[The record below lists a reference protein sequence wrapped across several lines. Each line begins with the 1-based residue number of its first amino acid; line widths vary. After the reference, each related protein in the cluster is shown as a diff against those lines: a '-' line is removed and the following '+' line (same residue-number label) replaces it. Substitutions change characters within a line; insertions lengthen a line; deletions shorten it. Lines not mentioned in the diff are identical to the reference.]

1 MDMRQVSVWRGA
13 AFGGYGR
20 RVFGQVGARDL
31 DTERRRMRIL
41 ITDTIGG
48 GVKRWLALLL
58 LLWALPASAIEV
70 AGVKV
75 ADKARVGAGELVL
88 NGAGIRTRV
97 IFKVYVGALYLTEK
111 TSVAAGVLAQKGAK
125 RVALTLLREVSA
137 QQLNEAFESGIQ
149 ANHSAAEIEAI
160 KPRVAELLSLFTDGK
175 EGDVILLDFLP
186 EAGTAVSLNGQMKGR
201 PIPGEDFYRAL
212 LRIWLGD
219 KPVDGDLK
227 NAMLGRSP

>member
-1 MDMRQVSVWRGA
+1 MKRG
-13 AFGGYGR
+13 
-20 RVFGQVGARDL
+20 
-31 DTERRRMRIL
+31 
-41 ITDTIGG
+41 
-48 GVKRWLALLL
+48 LALLL
-58 LLWALPASAIEV
+58 LLWALPVSAIEV

-97 IFKVYVGALYLTEK
+97 IFKVYVGALYLTGK
-111 TSVAAGVLAQKGAK
+111 TSVAAEVLAQKGAK
-125 RVALTLLREVSA
+125 RVALTLLRDLSA
-137 QQLNEAFESGIQ
+137 QQLNEAFEMGIQ
-149 ANHSAAEIEAI
+149 ANNSAAEIEAI
-160 KPRVAELLSLFTDGK
+160 KPRVAELLSLLTDGK

-201 PIPGEDFYRAL
+201 PIPGEDFYRVL

-227 NAMLGRSP
+227 KGMLGQAQ